1 MEPQQQV
8 IFHPF
13 RLDVANQRLWREEKA
28 VPLTLKAFAVLRCL
42 VDRAGQLVTKEE
54 LLEAVWPQTFV
65 SDAVLKVRIG
75 ELRKALGDEAR
86 TPRFIE
92 TAQRRGYRFVAKV
105 TLTPLALPNDRFDA
119 DASSSLVVGRTE
131 ELEHL
136 QSRLD
141 KTLAGQRQIV
151 FVSGEPGIGKT
162 TLVEAFL
169 RNADPTTLVARGQCF
184 EQYGGSEA
192 YMPWLD
198 AFSRLCREQNSCIAL
213 LRRHAPMWLA
223 QMPWLVDETE
233 RLALQ
238 RETTGA
244 TRARMLREMAQAIDA
259 LTAEK
264 PLVLALEDLHW
275 SDYSTLDLIA
285 YVARRREPA
294 RLMLIGT
301 FRPVEVI
308 LSGHPLKA
316 VKHEL
321 ESHQFCEELALDF
334 LSENAVADYLKL
346 RIPMGQL
353 PEELPQLIHGRTE
366 GNPLF
371 MVNLVDELL
380 TDYVIDEAGRCQLNA
395 TVEEI
400 AIAAPVGVLQ
410 MIEKHAERLS
420 EADQRVLEAA
430 SVEGIEFAAVAVAA
444 ALQTEEIEIED
455 CCERLTRRQQFLH
468 LMPQRQLPDG
478 TVTARYC
485 FDHALYQNV
494 FYARLTTAR
503 RAELHL
509 RIANCHEQHYG
520 DHAFEIAA
528 ELALHFEEGRDGKRA
543 VKYLIQAARQANQV
557 FAEREAVVLA
567 NRGLALVARF
577 ADPRERCEQELSL
590 QVVLGNALMATK
602 GFAAPEVRQTYSR
615 ARELCRELGDTSYL
629 LPVLYGLFANHMI
642 SGEHRAA
649 FELGKEFLS
658 LAEKNGDPA
667 IVVGHRMIGQPLFWK
682 GDLPAARKHLEQIVS
697 LYDPAQHRQ
706 LTWLYGQE
714 PGMAGRA
721 FLILTL
727 WSLGYPDSALKQHE
741 EMLRLAREVSHAQS
755 QAYALTFAAMHLQT
769 LGDCQGT
776 RELAEKL
783 ASIASEHGLPVWLAW
798 AKILLGWTMA
808 KQGQT
813 AEGIHEMQ
821 SGLKIMQNSGTRVF
835 HSYYRYLLADGYRE
849 AKQFDEG
856 LRTLAEA
863 VALRGDMEER
873 FWEAEEHRLKGELL
887 SLQGAGIAE
896 VEQSFQKAIELARKQ
911 SAKSLELRA
920 VMSLSRLWQRQ
931 GKVAEG
937 RELLAHTFGWFTEGF
952 DTPDLQAAGEL
963 LEELS

>member
-1 MEPQQQV
+1 
-8 IFHPF
+8 
-13 RLDVANQRLWREEKA
+13 
-28 VPLTLKAFAVLRCL
+28 
-42 VDRAGQLVTKEE
+42 
-54 LLEAVWPQTFV
+54 
-65 SDAVLKVRIG
+65 
-75 ELRKALGDEAR
+75 
-86 TPRFIE
+86 
-92 TAQRRGYRFVAKV
+92 
-105 TLTPLALPNDRFDA
+105 
-119 DASSSLVVGRTE
+119 
-131 ELEHL
+131 
-136 QSRLD
+136 
-141 KTLAGQRQIV
+141 
-151 FVSGEPGIGKT
+151 
-162 TLVEAFL
+162 
-169 RNADPTTLVARGQCF
+169 
-184 EQYGGSEA
+184 
-192 YMPWLD
+192 MPWLD

-223 QMPWLVDETE
+223 QMPWLVDEAE

-244 TRARMLREMAQAIDA
+244 TRARMLREMAQALDA

-294 RLMLIGT
+294 PLMLIGT

-321 ESHQFCEELALDF
+321 ESHQFCEELALGF

-371 MVNLVDELL
+371 MVNMVDELL
-380 TDYVIDEAGRCQLNA
+380 TNCVIDDAGRCHLNA
-395 TVEEI
+395 SVEEI
-400 AIAAPVGVLQ
+400 AVAAPAGVLQ

-420 EADQRVLEAA
+420 AAEKQVLEAC
-430 SVEGIEFAAVAVAA
+430 SVEGMEFSAAAVAA
-444 ALQTEEIEIED
+444 ALQTQEIEIDD
-455 CCERLTRRQQFLH
+455 CCQRLARRQQFLQ
-468 LMPQRQLPDG
+468 PATQKWLPDG
-478 TVTARYC
+478 TVTGRYG
-485 FDHALYQNV
+485 FGHALYQNA
-494 FYARLTTAR
+494 FYARLTSAR

-509 RIANCHEQHYG
+509 RIANYYETHYG
-520 DHAFEIAA
+520 DQAIEIAA

-543 VKYLIQAARQANQV
+543 VKYLILAARQANQV
-557 FAEREAVVLA
+557 FAAREAVVLA
-567 NRGLALVARF
+567 NRGLVLVARL
-577 ADPRERCEQELSL
+577 ASPRERCEQELAL
-590 QVVLGNALMATK
+590 QVILGNALMATK

-615 ARELCRELGDTSYL
+615 ARELCRELGETSYL
-629 LPVLYGLFANHMI
+629 LPVLYGLFVNHAT
-642 SGEHRAA
+642 SGEYQTAL
-649 FELGKEFLS
+649 ELGKEFLS
-658 LAEKNGDPA
+658 LAEQNGDPA
-667 IVVGHRMIGQPLFWK
+667 IVVGHRLIGQPLFWK
-682 GDLPAARKHLEQIVS
+682 GDLPAARKHLEQVVS

-714 PGMAGRA
+714 PGMAGHA
-721 FLILTL
+721 FLALTL
-727 WSLGYPDSALKQHE
+727 WFLGYPDSALKQHE
-741 EMLRLAREVSHAQS
+741 ETLRLAREVSHAQS
-755 QAYALTFAAMHLQT
+755 QAYALTFAAMHLQIR
-769 LGDCQGT
+769 GDCQGT
-776 RELAEKL
+776 RELAEKMT
-783 ASIASEHGLPVWLAW
+783 SIASEHGLPVWLAW
-798 AKILLGWTMA
+798 GKILLGWTRA
-808 KQGQT
+808 KQGQA
-813 AEGIHEMQ
+813 AEGIREMQ
-821 SGLKIMQNSGTRVF
+821 SGLKIMQNSGVRIF
-835 HSYYRYLLADGYRE
+835 HSYYRCLLGEGYRE

-863 VALRGDMEER
+863 VAFRGDMEEH

-920 VMSLSRLWQRQ
+920 VMSLSRLWQGQ

-937 RELLAHTFGWFTEGF
+937 RELLAQTYGWFTEGF
-952 DTPDLQAAGEL
+952 DTPDLQAAKEL